1 LSSKILN
8 ELIMNKTILIL
19 SILLITLGS
28 CKKSFLDR
36 NPYTAV
42 PIATAIKTV
51 DEMSSAVNGL
61 YSSMRG
67 AGLYGR
73 TIPIMGDLMADNVY
87 ISTQNSGRYIVQ
99 NNFSFTVATAEP
111 DGIWGGLYA
120 VIKNANLVINSE
132 VPSSPLTDPT
142 RDQLKGEALTIRAW
156 AYFDL
161 ARFFAPPYTVNADAT
176 GVPIVL
182 NFDQNAKPKREKLSA
197 VYTQV
202 LNDLNQAFTLMTQTK
217 SSAYI
222 TKYVARG
229 LQARVYLH
237 MGDWTKARDAAL
249 DVVNNSGFSI
259 VSAANYVTYWRN
271 AAPITSKVET
281 MFELSLDAANNN
293 GTNALAYIYDP
304 AGYGDMLATTSLYNL
319 HTATDVRRNFFVA
332 GTRAGQNVFYVSKYA
347 NGNSVD
353 KDDVKMMRF
362 SEIVLILAEAYYR
375 LNDEVNAR
383 TYLNMVATRRDPGFT
398 GYTSTGVQLLEDIL
412 NERRKE
418 LAFEGFR
425 FQDFLRLNR
434 VINRGPQAPTT
445 AQTIDLTNFRRIQPI
460 PQSEL
465 DANPAIGQNPG
476 Y

>member
-1 LSSKILN
+1 
-8 ELIMNKTILIL
+8 MNKTILIL

-42 PIATAIKTV
+42 PVATAIKTV
-51 DEMSSAVNGL
+51 DEMSAGVNGL
-61 YSSMRG
+61 YASMRV
-67 AGLYGR
+67 AALYGR

-87 ISTQNSGRYIVQ
+87 ISTQNSNRYVIQ
-99 NNFSFTVATAEP
+99 NNYSYTVGTAEP
-111 DGIWGGLYA
+111 DGIWGGLYG
-120 VIKNANLVINSE
+120 VIKNANLVINAE
-132 VPSSPLTDPT
+132 IPSSPLTDPT

-161 ARFFAPPYTVNADAT
+161 ARFFAAPYTVNADAV

-182 NFDQNAKPKREKLSA
+182 QFDQNAKPKREKLSA
-197 VYTQV
+197 VYARI
-202 LNDLNQAFTLMTQTK
+202 LDDLNQAFTLMTQAK

-229 LQARVYLH
+229 LQARVYQF
-237 MGDWTKARDAAL
+237 MGDWAKARDAAL
-249 DVVNNSGFSI
+249 DVVNNGGYSI
-259 VSAANYVTYWRN
+259 VSAANYVAYWRS
-271 AAPITSKVET
+271 AAPISTKVET
-281 MFELSLDAANNN
+281 MFELSLDATNNN

-304 AGYGDMLATTSLYNL
+304 AGYGDMLATTTLYNAY
-319 HTATDVRRNFFVA
+319 TATDVRRTFLVP
-332 GTRAGQNVFYVSKYA
+332 GTRAGQSVFIVNKYA

-353 KDDVKMMRF
+353 KDDVKMMRY

-375 LNDEVNAR
+375 LNDETNAR
-383 TYLNMVATRRDPGFT
+383 LYLNMVATRRDPSFT
-398 GYTSTGVQLLEDIL
+398 GYTSTGAQLLEDIL
-412 NERRKE
+412 TERRKE

-425 FQDFLRLNR
+425 YFDFLRLNR
-434 VINRGPQAPTT
+434 VIDRGAQAP
-445 AQTIDLTNFRRIQPI
+445 AAARTIDLSNYRRIQPI

-465 DANPAIGQNPG
+465 DANPTIGQNPG

>member
-1 LSSKILN
+1 
-8 ELIMNKTILIL
+8 MNKTILIL

-61 YSSMRG
+61 YASMRG

-99 NNFSFTVATAEP
+99 NNFSFTVGTAEP
-111 DGIWGGLYA
+111 DNIWSGLYA

-132 VPSSPLTDPT
+132 VPASPLTDAT

-161 ARFFAPPYTVNADAT
+161 VRFFATPYTVNADAA

-182 NFDQNAKPKREKLSA
+182 NFDQNAKPQREKLSA
-197 VYTQV
+197 VYARI
-202 LNDLNQAFTLMTQTK
+202 LDDLNQAFSLMTQSK

-229 LQARVYLH
+229 LQARVDLH
-237 MGDWTKARDAAL
+237 MGAWAKAKDAAL
-249 DVVNNSGFSI
+249 DVVNNSGFTI
-259 VSAANYVTYWRN
+259 VPAASYVSYWRN
-271 AAPITSKVET
+271 PAPITSKVET
-281 MFELSLDAANNN
+281 MFELSLDATNNN

-304 AGYGDMLATTSLYNL
+304 AGYGDMLATTSLYNSY
-319 HTATDVRRNFFVA
+319 TATDVRRTFLVP
-332 GTRAGQNVFYVSKYA
+332 GTRAGQNVFIVNKYA
-347 NGNSVD
+347 NGTNVD
-353 KDDVKMMRF
+353 KDDIKMMRF

-375 LNDEVNAR
+375 LNDETNAR
-383 TYLNMVATRRDPGFT
+383 LYLNMVATRRDPSFT
-398 GYTSTGVQLLEDIL
+398 GYTSTGAQLLEDIL
-412 NERRKE
+412 TERRKE

-434 VINRGPQAPTT
+434 ALDRGPQAPTT
-445 AQTIDLTNFRRIQPI
+445 ARNIDLTNFRRIQPI

-465 DANPAIGQNPG
+465 DANPTIGQNPG

>member
-1 LSSKILN
+1 
-8 ELIMNKTILIL
+8 MNKSILIL

-28 CKKSFLDR
+28 CKKGFLDR

-42 PIATAIKTV
+42 PIATAITTV
-51 DEMSSAVNGL
+51 DEMGSAVNGL
-61 YSSMRG
+61 YSLMRG

-73 TIPIMGDLMADNVY
+73 TIPIMGDVMADNVY
-87 ISTQNSGRYIVQ
+87 ISTQNSGRYILQ
-99 NNFSFTVATAEP
+99 NNYSFTVGTAEP
-111 DGIWGGLYA
+111 DNIWAGLYS
-120 VIKNANLVINSE
+120 VIKNANLIINAE
-132 VPSSPLTDPT
+132 VPASPLTDPT
-142 RDQLKGEALTIRAW
+142 RDQLKGEALTVRAW
-156 AYFDL
+156 AMFDL
-161 ARFFAPPYTVNADAT
+161 ARFFAKPFTVDANAP
-176 GVPIVL
+176 GVPIIL
-182 NFDQNAKPKREKLSA
+182 DFDQNAKPAREKLSV
-197 VYTQV
+197 VYAKV
-202 LNDLNQAFTLMTQTK
+202 LEDLNQAFTLMTQTK

-222 TKYVARG
+222 TKWVARG

-237 MGDWTKARDAAL
+237 MGDWAKARDAAL
-249 DVVNNSGFSI
+249 DVVNNSGFTI

-271 AAPITSKVET
+271 PAPITSKVET

-293 GTNALAYIYDP
+293 GTNALAYLYDP

-319 HTATDVRRNFFVA
+319 HTATDVRRTFFVA
-332 GTRAGQNVFYVSKYA
+332 GTRAGQSVWYVNKYA
-347 NGNSVD
+347 NGSNVD

-383 TYLNMVATRRDPGFT
+383 LYLNMVATRRDPSFT
-398 GYTSTGVQLLEDIL
+398 GYTSTGPQLLEDIL

-425 FQDFLRLNR
+425 LQDFLRLNR
-434 VINRGPQAPTT
+434 VIDRGAQAPAN
-445 AQTIDLTNFRRIQPI
+445 AQTIALDNFRRIQPV

-465 DANPAIGQNPG
+465 DANPTIGQNPG